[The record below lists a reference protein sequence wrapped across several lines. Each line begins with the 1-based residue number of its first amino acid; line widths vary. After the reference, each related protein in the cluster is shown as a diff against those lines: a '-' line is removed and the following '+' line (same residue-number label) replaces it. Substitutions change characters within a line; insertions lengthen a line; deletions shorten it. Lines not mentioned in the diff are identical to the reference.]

1 MLPSPV
7 AGSYYEP
14 DDDDAIDD
22 YDGDYVH
29 KDPVIAVIR
38 PDLERKDTDQEYQ
51 GVRGMWGKRAPE
63 LPRKK
68 AKMEEIR
75 RWGKRSQNHEKHLRG
90 MWGKRETQKP
100 LYMMGFKPTSPVKS
114 LAILNN
120 QAPAWFKMNGMRM
133 WGKRSDPPVVDP
145 NDY

>member
-1 MLPSPV
+1 
-7 AGSYYEP
+7 
-14 DDDDAIDD
+14 
-22 YDGDYVH
+22 
-29 KDPVIAVIR
+29 
-38 PDLERKDTDQEYQ
+38 
-51 GVRGMWGKRAPE
+51 MWGKRAPE

-100 LYMMGFKPTSPVKS
+100 LYMMMGFKSTSPIKS

-120 QAPAWFKMNGMRM
+120 QAPAWFKMNGWIYKNDFSVQFPLFAGMRM

>member
-1 MLPSPV
+1 
-7 AGSYYEP
+7 
-14 DDDDAIDD
+14 
-22 YDGDYVH
+22 
-29 KDPVIAVIR
+29 
-38 PDLERKDTDQEYQ
+38 
-51 GVRGMWGKRAPE
+51 MWGKRAPE
-63 LPRKK
+63 LPKKK

-75 RWGKRSQNHEKHLRG
+75 RWGKRSQNHEKQLRG

-120 QAPAWFKMNGMRM
+120 QAPAWFKMNGWIYKNDFSVQFPLFAGMRM